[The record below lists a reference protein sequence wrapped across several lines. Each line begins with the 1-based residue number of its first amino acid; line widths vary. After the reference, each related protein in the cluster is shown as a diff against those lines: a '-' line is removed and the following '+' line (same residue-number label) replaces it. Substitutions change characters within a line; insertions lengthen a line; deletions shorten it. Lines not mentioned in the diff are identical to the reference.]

1 MKGIALAAI
10 VSIFIAF
17 LIPSI
22 ALASNNESGIISKP
36 ASMMGVSTTGTSSS
50 SMDASTMGTS
60 ATDTVSGKGSN
71 IQDYPSQAKASPALT
86 YGECQ
91 NNWRGFWRGLSYSG
105 PCEGL
110 PNGAIC
116 LTYSDGYRWV
126 VSDYRID
133 CYPILAGV
141 SNCMPIE
148 LIRGY
153 GADYYHILGTQF
165 IMSIPRPEKITLLP
179 LPLPCELA

>member
-36 ASMMGVSTTGTSSS
+36 GSM
-50 SMDASTMGTS
+50 MDASTMGTS
-60 ATDTVSGKGSN
+60 ATDNSATDTVSGKGTS
-71 IQDYPSQAKASPALT
+71 IQDYPSRAEAGPALT
-86 YGECQ
+86 YGKCQ
-91 NNWRGFWRGLSYSG
+91 NNWRGFWKGLSYSG
-105 PCEGL
+105 PCDGL

-148 LIRGY
+148 LIRCY

-179 LPLPCELA
+179 MPLPCELA

>member
-22 ALASNNESGIISKP
+22 ALASNNESGIISNP
-36 ASMMGVSTTGTSSS
+36 ASMMDASATGISSI
-50 SMDASTMGTS
+50 DAST
-60 ATDTVSGKGSN
+60 TDTVSGKGST

-105 PCEGL
+105 PCEDL

-116 LTYSDGYRWV
+116 LTYSDGFVWV
-126 VSDYRID
+126 GSDYRID
-133 CYPILAGV
+133 CYPVLAGV

-148 LIRGY
+148 LFRCY

-165 IMSIPRPEKITLLP
+165 IMSIPRPEKITLLS